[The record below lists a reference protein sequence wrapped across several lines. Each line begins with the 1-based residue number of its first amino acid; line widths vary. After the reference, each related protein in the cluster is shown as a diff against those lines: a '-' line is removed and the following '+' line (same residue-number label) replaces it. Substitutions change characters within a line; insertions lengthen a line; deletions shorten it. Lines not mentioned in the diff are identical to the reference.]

1 MATKINVRS
10 PFHIKVSQ
18 TNIATATLDLFV
30 YTGTF
35 VANASV
41 ANPKFSITK
50 SVVTAG
56 YITFEIA
63 ELVRDYLD
71 ITFDGTYTSQ
81 SVWVNAVIGTT
92 VSSGGASATV
102 TPDNTNGFIAFDGYG
117 YFEDGINPSL
127 STTLLQSNKVIHR
140 LNDNNTRIPI
150 YTNGTSSVSYLNKG
164 VVKRTVAITGGQTNT
179 NAQVSYIDVFAS
191 ANTDS
196 YKERVLADGGTF
208 EDNSLL
214 DSFLDLS
221 DIGVVDEIYINSASG
236 TDVVEI
242 KTEEECQYE
251 VFKVTF
257 VNKFG
262 VLQDM
267 LFRKKSVKTMATQNE
282 TFKANV
288 VDFSSLTYST
298 SAHQTTQYNKSAT
311 QSLSLNT
318 GFISEDNNDVIKEL
332 LLSEQLWLT
341 SLDTTE
347 RVLGVIPK
355 TSSVQYKTTLNDKL
369 INYTID
375 FDFAFDTINTIR

>member
-1 MATKINVRS
+1 MASKINVRS
-10 PFHIKVSQ
+10 PFHIKVAQ
-18 TNIATATLDLFV
+18 TNIATATLSLYV

-41 ANPKFSITK
+41 ANPKYTISK

-63 ELVRDYLD
+63 ELIRDYLD

-81 SVWVNAVIGTT
+81 AVWVNAVIATT
-92 VSSGGASATV
+92 VSSGSASATV

-117 YFEDGINPSL
+117 YFEEGINPSL
-127 STTLLQSNKVIHR
+127 STTILQSNKVVHR

-164 VVKRTVAITGGQTNT
+164 VVKRTASITGSQTNT
-179 NAQVSYIDVFAS
+179 NAQVTYVDVFAS

-196 YKERVLADGGTF
+196 YKERVLADGGTL
-208 EDNSLL
+208 ENNSLL
-214 DSFLDLS
+214 NEFLDLS
-221 DIGVVDEIYINSASG
+221 DIGAVDQVYINTATG
-236 TDVVEI
+236 TEIIDI
-242 KTEEECQYE
+242 KTEEEFLYE
-251 VFKVTF
+251 VFKITF

-267 LFRKKSVKTMATQNE
+267 LFRKKSVKKMATKNE

-288 VDFSSLTYST
+288 IDYSALTYNT
-298 SAHQTTQYNKSAT
+298 SAHQTTQYNKTAT
-311 QSLSLNT
+311 QSLTLNT
-318 GFISEDNNDVIKEL
+318 GFISEDNNAVIEEL
-332 LLSEQLWLT
+332 LLSEQAWLT
-341 SLDTTE
+341 RLDTTE

-355 TSSVQYKTTLNDKL
+355 TSALQYKTALNDRL

-375 FDFAFDTINTIR
+375 FDFAFDTINTVR

>member
-18 TNIATATLDLFV
+18 TNIATATLSLYV

-41 ANPKFSITK
+41 SSPKYTISK
-50 SVVTAG
+50 SVVTSG

-63 ELVRDYLD
+63 ELIRDYLN

-81 SVWVNAVIGTT
+81 SVWVNAVIATT
-92 VSSGGASATV
+92 VSSGSASATV
-102 TPDNTNGFIAFDGYG
+102 TPDNTNGFLALDGYG
-117 YFEDGINPSL
+117 YFEEAINPSL
-127 STTLLQSNKVIHR
+127 STTILQSNKVIHR

-164 VVKRTVAITGGQTNT
+164 VVKRTVPITGGQTNT
-179 NAQVSYIDVFAS
+179 DAQVSYIDVFAS

-196 YKERVLADGGTF
+196 YEERVLADGGTF

-221 DIGVVDEIYINSASG
+221 DIGAVDEIYINSASG

-251 VFKVTF
+251 VFKITF

-262 VLQDM
+262 ALQDM
-267 LFRKKSVKTMATQNE
+267 LFRKKSVKTMATKNE
-282 TFKANV
+282 KFKANV
-288 VDFSSLTYST
+288 INYSTLTYNT

-318 GFISEDNNDVIKEL
+318 GFISQDNNAVIEEL
-332 LLSEQLWLT
+332 LLSEQVWLT
-341 SLDTTE
+341 KLDTTE

-355 TSSVQYKTTLNDKL
+355 TSAMQYKTSLNDKL

-375 FDFAFDTINTIR
+375 FDFSFDTINTIR